1 MFDLTLNKL
10 SQISG
15 SRAHSLLKSGK
26 KCSPEVTRFTL
37 HVRPRSKFTAWTVIK
52 FVNFKRNMK
61 EFLIISCQPC

>member
-37 HVRPRSKFTAWTVIK
+37 HVRPRSKFTAWTV
-52 FVNFKRNMK
+52 
-61 EFLIISCQPC
+61 